1 MYPYQVAAGGDNAS
15 LHRVRCVRE
24 VGVPLVF
31 LVAYLSELHFV
42 GVGLVEATVRAGI

>member
-1 MYPYQVAAGGDNAS
+1 M
-15 LHRVRCVRE
+15 RCVRE